1 MPLSQIGSYM
11 HTYIRITYRC
21 QHIKRGLTRTHISE
35 SYVMTYVS

>member
-1 MPLSQIGSYM
+1 MPQSHTGFNS

-21 QHIKRGLTRTHISE
+21 HGLTRTSCIE